1 MTIYPHEHHESH
13 EINHDQS
20 IKMDIPSGKHAK
32 NNGKSPLFYGD
43 SSTISM
49 WVNRSQISFTNHRGI
64 GRWLWRMPL
73 RWSRGEEF
81 HGLNGAF
88 FFTSNHISGWA
99 SWWAQIGSVGGDG
112 THRKYLG
119 NIGWIISGWWFGTCL
134 IFPYVFIYI
143 YIYMGRIIPTDEL
156 IFFREVGIPPTR

>member
-13 EINHDQS
+13 EINQDQS
-20 IKMDIPSGKHAK
+20 IKIDIPSGKHTK
-32 NNGKSPLFYGD
+32 NHGESPLFYGD

-88 FFTSNHISGWA
+88 FLH
-99 SWWAQIGSVGGDG
+99 QITYLVELPGELRLVRLGGM
-112 THRKYLG
+112 RLIG
-119 NIGWIISGWWFGTCL
+119 NTLDILSGWWFGTFV
-134 IFPYVFIYI
+134 IFPYIYINYI
-143 YIYMGRIIPTDEL
+143 YIYWE
-156 IFFREVGIPPTR
+156 E